1 MNTVLWVMQIILAL
15 LFLMAGG
22 MKVVTPYA
30 QFIQK
35 MPWGKDLQPRTI
47 KAVGV
52 LEVLGALGLVLPGL
66 LNFLPTLIPYA
77 AAGLAVTMI
86 GAAWLHVRRK
96 ERQQVVVNFVL
107 MAVALLICVGRFVF
121 VPLGG

>member
-1 MNTVLWVMQIILAL
+1 MNIVLWVMQIVLAL

-22 MKVVTPYA
+22 MKIATPYDK
-30 QFIQK
+30 FIQR

-47 KAVGV
+47 KGIGI

-66 LNFLPTLIPYA
+66 LNILPKLTPYA

-107 MAVALLICVGRFVF
+107 MAVALLICYGRFILL
-121 VPLGG
+121 PLGG